1 MSAELQLPAPLIDRL
16 YQDPPRLAA
25 VPLVSIDRD
34 GFPHVALLS
43 YFELIYKNESLFFF
57 LNSGSRSTCFLNECG
72 QSALIFVEKDFAYY
86 VKGVAR
92 CVGRYNS
99 QSILRLL
106 VTSVRHDVP
115 SPEEGEVWLKS
126 GILVGCSRQEA
137 RRRRRLREG
146 IRQFLVESEK
156 RGTHGLSQSG

>member
-1 MSAELQLPAPLIDRL
+1 MSSELQLPAPLIDRL
-16 YQDPPRLAA
+16 SQDSTRLAA
-25 VPLVSIDRD
+25 VPLVSIDGD

-57 LNSGSRSTCFLNECG
+57 LNSGSRTTDFLNERG
-72 QSALIFVEKDFAYY
+72 QSALIFVENDFAYY

-92 CVGRYNS
+92 CIGRYDS

-115 SPEEGEVWLKS
+115 SPEEGAVWLKS
-126 GILVGCSRQEA
+126 GILVGCSGQEA
-137 RRRRRLREG
+137 RRRRRLRED
-146 IRQFLVESEK
+146 IKQFLVESEE
-156 RGTHGLSQSG
+156 RGRPWP